1 MAFLF
6 FVSKEPAYTPQVEAI
21 SPTPNED
28 WRQESSPV
36 KTTKDDI
43 LQHINQIDREITQ
56 NENQMSKLKKRQQEL
71 EALTNK
77 SSSNFAESAE
87 LSESKQH
94 SITQIIYSQNRV
106 NITIIFDRFE
116 SIYTYFL
123 LF

>member
-1 MAFLF
+1 MFLQ
-6 FVSKEPAYTPQVEAI
+6 EPAYTPQVEAI

-77 SSSNFAESAE
+77 TSNNLTDNADLAESR
-87 LSESKQH
+87 QH

-106 NITIIFDRFE
+106 RFCLYEMTITF
-116 SIYTYFL
+116 
-123 LF
+123 

>member
-1 MAFLF
+1 
-6 FVSKEPAYTPQVEAI
+6 VEAI
-21 SPTPNED
+21 SPTPNDD

-56 NENQMSKLKKRQQEL
+56 SENQLSKLKKRQQEL

-77 SSSNFAESAE
+77 SSSSFAESAE
-87 LSESKQH
+87 LSESRQH

-106 NITIIFDRFE
+106 SLTFKLLFN
-116 SIYTYFL
+116 SIMMMTFL
-123 LF
+123 LFRFGHRKNPNNRKNC